1 MISHDSRIFKMRSG
15 HWFPT
20 DLVLIYCLLTLS
32 ISNRS
37 FPDSSDKT
45 MILELLKKEK
55 LRWRKQFSICLL
67 LKNNMAC
74 VVLAYYNKMLQ

>member
-55 LRWRKQFSICLL
+55 LR
-67 LKNNMAC
+67 
-74 VVLAYYNKMLQ
+74 